1 MAIPAALLQ
10 EIAEMIQPKFPT
22 IRLHQDKKGLF
33 SVHFHPENG
42 NITEHREET
51 IVVQEFWYT
60 DADGV
65 RQNFTLTSI
74 PGFFHITGNH
84 LPRDEL
90 HLQENIPEYP
100 LVTLV
105 EDDLGVYRILF
116 DSARANKTE
125 LFLPGRISG
134 YYAIR
139 ESDGVREYSY
149 LGYRGYFY
157 FEGPPV
163 VPVDDATPE
172 PEGPELVAA
181 KREHFALI
189 EDIKK
194 GRALYDAKFA
204 EFKKSL
210 PDPGDVPVVSVENVP
225 ESIEKKTIHRSG
237 LISFK

>member
-1 MAIPAALLQ
+1 MAIPAVFPQ
-10 EIAEMIQPKFPT
+10 EVADVIEPKFPT
-22 IRLHQDKKGLF
+22 IRLRQDKKGLF
-33 SVHFHPENG
+33 SLYFHPENG
-42 NITEHREET
+42 NFTEYREET
-51 IVVQEFWYT
+51 ILVQEFWYT
-60 DADGV
+60 NEDGV
-65 RQNFTLTSI
+65 RQNFTFTSV

-84 LPRDEL
+84 LPRDDL
-90 HLQENIPEYP
+90 YLQKNIPEYP

-116 DSARANKTE
+116 NSEHANKTE

-134 YYAIR
+134 YFAIR
-139 ESDGVREYSY
+139 ESDKVQEYSY
-149 LGYRGYFY
+149 LGYKGYFY

-163 VPVDDATPE
+163 VPVDEATPE

-194 GRALYDAKFA
+194 GRALYDAKFE

-210 PDPGDVPVVSVENVP
+210 PDPADVPVVSVQNVP
-225 ESIEKKTIHRSG
+225 ETIEKKTIHRAV
-237 LISFK
+237 FT